1 MSCGYCLRSGH
12 NSRTCPEVPSR
23 VFRPATE
30 RLGEAEARIAKLEH
44 ALGNTVAALK
54 HYGPFPYIADTRV
67 VSEAE
72 KLLGEAK

>member
-1 MSCGYCLRSGH
+1 MSC
-12 NSRTCPEVPSR
+12 PECSTPTLTIVHTHGQVHYLQS
-23 VFRPATE
+23 
-30 RLGEAEARIAKLEH
+30 RIAELED